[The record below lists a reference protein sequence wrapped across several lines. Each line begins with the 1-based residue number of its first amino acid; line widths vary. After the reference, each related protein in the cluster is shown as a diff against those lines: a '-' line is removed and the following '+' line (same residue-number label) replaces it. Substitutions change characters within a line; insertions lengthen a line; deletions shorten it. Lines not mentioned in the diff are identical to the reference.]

1 MRKTIKL
8 LTTVVI
14 ALLTSSIA
22 FSSLAATQFPDA
34 VLVDF
39 KIGKTTSIAEFK
51 GKVLYID
58 FWASWCVPCK
68 KSFPFMNE
76 ISKNYP
82 DNQFQVIAINMD
94 ENKSDAEVFLQNYP
108 ANFTVFT
115 NPGNKLAKT
124 LQLPGLP
131 MAFIINAQG
140 EIMAK
145 HAGFNNSKKAKKIQ
159 QLNLLME
166 QK

>member
-1 MRKTIKL
+1 MTKKIKL

-14 ALLTSSIA
+14 ALLTSSMA
-22 FSSLAATQFPDA
+22 FFSLAATEFPDT

-39 KIGKTTSIAEFK
+39 KTGKTTSIASFK

-58 FWASWCVPCK
+58 FWASWCIPCI

-94 ENKSDAEVFLQNYP
+94 ENKADAEVFLQNYP
-108 ANFTVFT
+108 ANFTIFT

-131 MAFIINAQG
+131 MAFIVNAQG
-140 EIMAK
+140 EIVAK
-145 HAGFNNSKKAKKIQ
+145 HAGFNNRKKAIKIQ